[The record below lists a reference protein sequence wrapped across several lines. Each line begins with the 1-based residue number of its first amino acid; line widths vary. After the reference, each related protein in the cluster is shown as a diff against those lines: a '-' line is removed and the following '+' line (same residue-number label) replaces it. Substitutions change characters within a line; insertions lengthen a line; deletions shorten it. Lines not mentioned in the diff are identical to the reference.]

1 LVGLDLSAFVE
12 EFRTEA
18 AEHLRTLD
26 AQLLALERDPND
38 PAPIRAMFLAAHS
51 LKGAGA
57 MMDLADVEAL
67 AHAMEEVLSRLRAGT
82 QRLDGPTADTLF
94 RAIDLLGERVAR
106 AMPGEAP
113 ADLPVIA
120 LAAALIACDG
130 SEAQAEADTEPT
142 PPPPAPAVDG
152 QHTSHALVVED
163 SATVRLLHTALLTA
177 AGFVVDA
184 VADGQEGL
192 ALIHARSYHL
202 IVAGQETRG
211 LRGPDLVAVARASG
225 SGELVPCII
234 TQSGAATT
242 AEIAQP
248 LLGYVTVA
256 APGAERLTGLV
267 RDLLAR

>member
-1 LVGLDLSAFVE
+1 MGLDLSAFVE

-18 AEHLRTLD
+18 VEHLRALD
-26 AQLLALERDPND
+26 TQLLALERDPTD
-38 PAPIRAMFLAAHS
+38 LAPIRAMFLAAHS

-106 AMPGEAP
+106 AMPGAAP
-113 ADLPVIA
+113 ADPPVIA

-130 SEAQAEADTEPT
+130 SEHRAAAEPAA
-142 PPPPAPAVDG
+142 PPPLTTGAD
-152 QHTSHALVVED
+152 QHTPQALVVED

-177 AGFVVDA
+177 AGFAVDA

-192 ALIHARSYHL
+192 ALIQSRSYHL

-211 LRGPDLVAVARASG
+211 LRGPDFVAAVRAG
-225 SGELVPCII
+225 VGGEQLPCII
-234 TQSGAATT
+234 TQSGAAVST
-242 AEIAQP
+242 EIQQS
-248 LLGYVTVA
+248 LIGYVTVA
-256 APGAERLTGLV
+256 PPRTERLTGLAL
-267 RDLLAR
+267 DLMAR